1 MIKLYTL
8 KNLSDFSSDAVFKIC
23 LALEKHGLNQGQ
35 IKEFDSYD
43 ELYFE
48 TIVALEHG
56 EHIIVGAENSDYN
69 EFKRNIISRL
79 LLEEASDKEIEE
91 VIEKNAG
98 EDISEIDIT
107 GHTLVARDSTVHL
120 SRDGLYCGFTSEA
133 LLGRVT
139 CVPLDFMRIDRIINL
154 FKDDILPAADG
165 QNDRRRTI
173 VMPEFDLFPAISGF
187 VSALKGAS
195 STMALATGEA
205 AMWIYNYY
213 DKIEGFN
220 NTLKFVEVTDSSQ
233 DDTATADSESVRII
247 RHAKEAMTNA
257 GATYGAAISEVY
269 STVNDKGQTVYFA
282 YAALVDKNSAKAKK
296 INTSNP
302 DDLAAILPHTVS
314 ILGELV
320 KDRINTVKAQ
330 RSSKSL
336 FDDIDDNE
344 PEEKPAGIFANMSP
358 AMIAAGA
365 VAVAVAI
372 IIPIILV
379 FVFWG
384 GDKSSDESVGIPTPQ
399 YSDTTAF
406 SGELTTEDPSQP
418 SVTPNLTEPST
429 QNITMPDP
437 TQPSVSSTSGTFT
450 FDVFGHGHGVGLS
463 QHGANYLAQQGWTW
477 SEILSHY
484 YYCENGMIL
493 TGDVLPETISYN
505 GTPYTTRE
513 FLASVLEAEM
523 GYSFHNEALK
533 AQYVAIYTYAKYKR
547 FTLDSGDCAILG
559 SGRTP
564 SNAIYAVVD
573 EMMEISPYIVDGN
586 GECALTPFHSISAG
600 KTTSFYNVWQ
610 QRNVDYLSGARTSY
624 GDTLLGEKYRS
635 SWSVS
640 SEEFKR
646 IVEGKTLPDGS
657 KITLTGD
664 PATWVSVIS
673 HDGALGNQVG
683 YVSSM
688 RIGGNVVTGNYFR
701 INILEGRIRSHCFYV
716 TYTPDTQ

>member
-69 EFKRNIISRL
+69 EFKRNVISRL

-165 QNDRRRTI
+165 QNDRRRSI

-220 NTLKFVEVTDSSQ
+220 NTLKFVEVTDSAQ

-330 RSSKSL
+330 RNSKSL

-344 PEEKPAGIFANMSP
+344 PEEKPTGLFANMSP
-358 AMIAAGA
+358 AMIAAGVAA
-365 VAVAVAI
+365 VVAAI

-384 GDKSSDESVGIPTPQ
+384 GDKEPDESVGIPTPQ
-399 YSDTTAF
+399 YSDTTSF

-418 SVTPNLTEPST
+418 TVTPNLTEPST
-429 QNITMPDP
+429 QNIMMPEP
-437 TQPSVSSTSGTFT
+437 SQPAVSSTSGTFT

-477 SEILSHY
+477 SEILAHY
-484 YYCENGMIL
+484 YYCDNGMIL
-493 TGDVLPETISYN
+493 TGDALPDTISYN

-523 GYSFHNEALK
+523 GYSFHAEALK
-533 AQYVAIYTYAKYKR
+533 AQYVAIYTYAKYKL
-547 FTLDSGDCAILG
+547 FVLDSGDCAILG

-586 GECALTPFHSISAG
+586 GACALTPFHSISAG

-640 SEEFKR
+640 SEEFKK

-716 TYTPDTQ
+716 TYTPDKQ